1 MLCTGNFFQR
11 SHHSE
16 QVALSVCMT
25 TIYVLDA
32 LNVQCPT
39 ASDLTE
45 NVCETLGSS
54 GMAPSEPGEH
64 PVLPQKASSV
74 IRPEVDFLRFP
85 VARRPT
91 SRPVNCTLVVQIQ
104 VPSF

>member
-16 QVALSVCMT
+16 QVALSVYSCT
-25 TIYVLDA
+25 FSGLITIYVLDA

-45 NVCETLGSS
+45 KVCGGGGEPVDEAREVSMTDMANADALKSLNPETS
-54 GMAPSEPGEH
+54 A
-64 PVLPQKASSV
+64 
-74 IRPEVDFLRFP
+74 
-85 VARRPT
+85 
-91 SRPVNCTLVVQIQ
+91 
-104 VPSF
+104 